1 MSETDELST
10 FDFSTSDAKSRQVLV
25 LDLLE
30 CVKESRWEFLRSK
43 SSVTSLRARKAGALF
58 SALQLFSWE
67 FTCTQWMQISSE
79 ASLTTSITTRDPQQ
93 RKKITQKIN
102 QPTNCEEINQDEIHT
117 QPIANSNGEDISAWP
132 VLVAVRCR
140 PRKRQRTKDRFAA
153 VHGEDKEIRRSGI
166 RDSSDSS
173 DVSSSSGER
182 GSHSV
187 QRGVFEY
194 SACRD
199 YHYSSTYDTKILPP
213 RMQRPR
219 RLYVQAPTTGNTSGR
234 RSFDFDFIFP
244 PWTKQREVYDKCV
257 RTQID
262 HVLQSQQ
269 QGQVKHAT
277 ILAYGQTGT
286 GKTYT
291 MGMLSDFTDDKE
303 QGLIPRALSQILE
316 FAGNVEG
323 EEDMRKTV
331 VTLSFLQIYLETI
344 QDLLALPG
352 CTARGKPY
360 ARHGTS
366 SGGDLPVRQG
376 RDGAFYVA
384 DLNEYEVSS
393 IEDAHA
399 LLELAMRNRVL
410 AATTKNKTS
419 SRSHTLLTISI
430 KRRRGT
436 SRSRYSS
443 SEEDEDQD
451 ESNYANDEGASTIS
465 FVDLAGSERVD
476 GALHF
481 LRATRAR
488 QEQRIREAKFINRS
502 LSALGGVIAALAQPK
517 PSATGSTSANVLA
530 RLSPCLQDKPQHSVG
545 NEQGQPHIRFRD
557 SQLTKL
563 LQGRLMG
570 GRGRLLLIATVDDQA
585 KNLSET
591 LSTLKFASQCRR
603 VELQP
608 GSRLRGDRGI
618 RLRRQKALLDQV
630 FNNMKMMHENREAAL
645 HSEYQARIE
654 ALERELETIR
664 ATTQSFTSSAPD
676 DEAPTY
682 LASYTALCSLVDTVS
697 SIDDSENQSRESKHP
712 KAIDFQSEKEM
723 LEYVAGL
730 YSRLKEAL
738 VTQQQP
744 EKHVSGKSVSVD
756 TAEAVVIAKVNL
768 VPSQQPATR
777 DQNHKQT
784 VPREPLRAS
793 NPPADSTRASS
804 MQLSPEHEA
813 EFRDVARHL
822 IATRALDS
830 FVVSSSDE
838 DD

>member
-1 MSETDELST
+1 MPKVNELSARLLS
-10 FDFSTSDAKSRQVLV
+10 ST
-25 LDLLE
+25 LLSPLSSPGSSLPSVYSPGSAIR
-30 CVKESRWEFLRSK
+30 VK
-43 SSVTSLRARKAGALF
+43 
-58 SALQLFSWE
+58 
-67 FTCTQWMQISSE
+67 
-79 ASLTTSITTRDPQQ
+79 PQQ

-153 VHGEDKEIRRSGI
+153 VHGEDEEIRRSGM

-199 YHYSSTYDTKILPP
+199 YNYSSTYDTKIPPP

-269 QGQVKHAT
+269 QGQVKHTT

-316 FAGNVEG
+316 FADNVEG
-323 EEDMRKTV
+323 EEDTRKTV

-352 CTARGKPY
+352 STARGKPY

-399 LLELAMRNRVL
+399 LLEFAMRNRVL

-502 LSALGGVIAALAQPK
+502 LSALGSVIAALAQPK

-654 ALERELETIR
+654 ALERELEIIR
-664 ATTQSFTSSAPD
+664 ATAQSFTSSAPD

-756 TAEAVVIAKVNL
+756 TAEAVVIAKVNP

-793 NPPADSTRASS
+793 NPPADSTGASS

-813 EFRDVARHL
+813 EFRDVARRL